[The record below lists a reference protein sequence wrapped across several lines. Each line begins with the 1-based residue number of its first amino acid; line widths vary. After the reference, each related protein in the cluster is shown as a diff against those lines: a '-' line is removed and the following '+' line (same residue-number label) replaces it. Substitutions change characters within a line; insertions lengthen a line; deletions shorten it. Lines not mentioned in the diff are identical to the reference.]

1 MGMTDPKEVRGR
13 LVMLQSVLIQEAMEH
28 SAETMPGFRAVTAAA
43 IEEAIFCVDN
53 VHGTGTPDGE
63 GRYYLFSDGGSVR
76 RVRMDGKT
84 AKNRL
89 TVLLNIWHRHGGDG
103 EQLEAEIQEA
113 IRCVEII
120 HAGESE
126 QDVLYRTFE
135 SGW

>member
-1 MGMTDPKEVRGR
+1 MGRTDPKEVREL

-28 SAETMPGFRAVTAAA
+28 PAETTPGFRAVTAAA
-43 IEEAIFCVDN
+43 IEEAVFCVDK
-53 VHGTGTPDGE
+53 VHGTGAPDGE
-63 GRYYLFSDGGSVR
+63 GGYYLFSDGGSVR

-103 EQLEAEIQEA
+103 EQMEAEIKEA

-135 SGW
+135 PGW

>member
-1 MGMTDPKEVRGR
+1 MGRTDPKEVRGL

-28 SAETMPGFRAVTAAA
+28 PAETTPGFRAVTAAA
-43 IEEAIFCVDN
+43 IEEAVFCVDK
-53 VHGTGTPDGE
+53 VHGTGAPDGA
-63 GRYYLFSDGGSVR
+63 GGYYLFSDGGSVR

-89 TVLLNIWHRHGGDG
+89 TVLLNIWHRLGGDG
-103 EQLEAEIQEA
+103 EQLKEQLREA

-135 SGW
+135 PGW

>member
-1 MGMTDPKEVRGR
+1 MDMTDPKEVRGL

-43 IEEAIFCVDN
+43 IEEAIFCVDK

-63 GRYYLFSDGGSVR
+63 GGYYLFSDGGSVR

-103 EQLEAEIQEA
+103 EQLEAEIKEA

>member
-1 MGMTDPKEVRGR
+1 MGMTDPKEVRGL

-43 IEEAIFCVDN
+43 IEEAIFCVDK
-53 VHGTGTPDGE
+53 VHGAGAPDRAG
-63 GRYYLFSDGGSVR
+63 GYYLLSDGGSVR

-89 TVLLNIWHRHGGDG
+89 TVLLNIWNRHGGDG
-103 EQLEAEIQEA
+103 EQLEAEIKEA

>member
-1 MGMTDPKEVRGR
+1 MQSEEVRGL

-28 SAETMPGFRAVTAAA
+28 PAGTEPGFRAVTAAA
-43 IEEAIFCVDN
+43 IEEAIFCVDK
-53 VHGTGTPDGE
+53 VHGVGAPDGE
-63 GRYYLFSDGGSVR
+63 SGHYLLSDGGSVR

-89 TVLLNIWHRHGGDG
+89 TALLNIWHRLGGDG
-103 EQLEAEIQEA
+103 ERLKEQLREA

>member
-1 MGMTDPKEVRGR
+1 MGMTDPKEVRGL

-28 SAETMPGFRAVTAAA
+28 PAGTEPGFRAVTAAA
-43 IEEAIFCVDN
+43 IEEAIFCVDK
-53 VHGTGTPDGE
+53 VHGVGAPDGE
-63 GRYYLFSDGGSVR
+63 GGYYLLSDGGSVR

-89 TVLLNIWHRHGGDG
+89 TVLLNIWHRLDGDG
-103 EQLEAEIQEA
+103 EQLEAEIKEA

>member
-1 MGMTDPKEVRGR
+1 MGMTDPKEVRGL

-28 SAETMPGFRAVTAAA
+28 PAGTEPGFRAVTAAA
-43 IEEAIFCVDN
+43 IEEAIFCADK
-53 VHGTGTPDGE
+53 VHGTGTPDGA
-63 GRYYLFSDGGSVR
+63 GRYYLLSDGGSVR

-89 TVLLNIWHRHGGDG
+89 TVLLNIWHRLGGDG
-103 EQLEAEIQEA
+103 EQLEAEIKEA

>member
-1 MGMTDPKEVRGR
+1 MSETSPKEVRGL
-13 LVMLQSVLIQEAMEH
+13 LVMLQSVLMQEAMEH
-28 SAETMPGFRAVTAAA
+28 PAGTEPGFRAVTAAA
-43 IEEAIFCVDN
+43 TEEAIYCVDK
-53 VHGTGTPDGE
+53 VHGTDVPDGE
-63 GRYYLFSDGGSVR
+63 GGHYLFSDGGSVY

-89 TVLLNIWHRHGGDG
+89 AVLLNIWHRNGGGG
-103 EQLEAEIQEA
+103 ERLEAEIKEA

-120 HAGESE
+120 HGEELE